1 MNYTSLY
8 TKTDY
13 SLLQSMIKIDDLI
26 NFGVSNNLK
35 ALAICDDNM
44 SSSIEFYKKCL
55 KNNIKPI
62 IGLNI
67 KIGDNTILL
76 YAKNYNGYKNLI
88 KINTLKEE
96 NNLNFD
102 NINKFS
108 DLICIVPFK
117 DKEIIDK
124 LSFKD
129 KYIGF
134 NNKEEETSN
143 GVYINETLCLEQ
155 ADSKYLNYLYKIND
169 KAIDINDKYYKLN
182 IDLNLDNNYKI
193 YEMCN
198 IEIPFNKRLIPKYDC
213 PDNMDSY
220 EYLKKLCIDGLKRIF
235 GTQVNK
241 RYVERL
247 KYELSVIKEMDFC
260 DYFLIV
266 YDYIKYAKENNIL
279 VGPGRGSASSSLVSY
294 CLNIIEIDPLKY
306 D

>member
-55 KNNIKPI
+55 ENNIKPI

-102 NINKFS
+102 NINKFD

-155 ADSKYLNYLYKIND
+155 SDSKYLNYL
-169 KAIDINDKYYKLN
+169 
-182 IDLNLDNNYKI
+182 
-193 YEMCN
+193 
-198 IEIPFNKRLIPKYDC
+198 
-213 PDNMDSY
+213 
-220 EYLKKLCIDGLKRIF
+220 
-235 GTQVNK
+235 
-241 RYVERL
+241 
-247 KYELSVIKEMDFC
+247 
-260 DYFLIV
+260 
-266 YDYIKYAKENNIL
+266 
-279 VGPGRGSASSSLVSY
+279 
-294 CLNIIEIDPLKY
+294 
-306 D
+306 